1 MTKRIEKTWI
11 AYGLLTI
18 CIGLHSCSTPTPSI
32 AVSDNIE
39 LPEVVDFN
47 FHIKPILSDR
57 CFACHGPDKGSRLS
71 GLRLDTQEG
80 AFEAIGEEKDRY
92 AIIPNHPDSSE
103 VIKRINHNDPKE
115 VMPPPESNLTLSDY
129 EKKLINKWI
138 EQGAQWKKHWAFIPP
153 TKAIEPQVKFSNWV
167 KTPIDAFVLHKL
179 EEIGLKPEAPA
190 SKEQLLRR
198 VTFDLTGLPPSLE
211 EIDQFI
217 NDSSPNAFEKV
228 VDRLLASSTFGER
241 MANEWLDVARYADTH
256 GYQDD
261 LKRNMWPWRDWV
273 INTFND
279 NMPYDEFIQWQIAG
293 DMYENATYEQILATG
308 FNRNHRVNQEGGII
322 DEEFRV
328 EYVADRTNTTGTAF
342 MGLTVSCAR
351 CHDHKYDP
359 ISTKEYYQMFAF
371 FNNVPEKGRIEYDE
385 PVKPLLK
392 VPEKKVQEVKSYLN
406 KLIAD
411 EDKKIESRENEI
423 KKDWNNL
430 KANWTAHQTKSV
442 STLPPDIHTYLGLDG
457 FDSRVRSQK
466 ISTKD
471 PVDQKPAF
479 KEGLYSRAI
488 ALSGDNYIEIDN
500 DFSPDSH
507 QPFSVG
513 LWVQTT
519 AQSGNGAILAK
530 MDKMNKGNG
539 LTGFDLF
546 LDKNK
551 IAVHLVSNWPFD
563 AISMVT
569 KEAIR
574 PMKWTHVMISYN
586 GEGNAQGIQ
595 IYLDGRLQA
604 TTVEIDNLSGSILT
618 RQSLKIGSRDGS
630 QALGK
635 SKIDELTIYSRAL
648 NAAEVSEVFQYNP
661 IKSMLSSATIR
672 SQADDQK
679 LFYHYLYKQDA
690 SYKKHTMNRY
700 LGEQR
705 KEFLNDPTAN
715 EVMVM
720 QEMATPRQAYILER
734 GGYEN
739 HGEPV
744 SPGTIQSV
752 LDFPDHLPKNRLGL
766 AQWLVS
772 EKNPLTARVAINR
785 YWQLL
790 FGSGIVS
797 TPNDFGSQ
805 GELPSHPELLDWLAV
820 DFMESGWDLKR
831 ALKQIVMSA
840 TYQQASD
847 ISPDKLEID
856 PENRWLARG
865 SRFRL
870 TSEMLRDHALAI
882 SGLLVNQIG
891 GPSVKPYQPTGLWA
905 EVTSGRGLASY
916 VEGMGNDLYRR
927 SLYTYWKRT
936 VPPPSMMIF
945 DASERN
951 DCTVKRQSTSTP
963 LQALVLLNDP
973 QFVEASRVLAERIML
988 EGGRDFESKVQMAFK
1003 LATSRQAKKNELEI
1017 LEEMYEQQLADFNR
1031 HPEEASQFLNIGRKR
1046 PDQTINSVD
1055 LAAMTVVTNAIL
1067 NLTETIT
1074 RG

>member
-1 MTKRIEKTWI
+1 MIKRIKKTWVI
-11 AYGLLTI
+11 SGLVAI
-18 CIGLHSCSTPTPSI
+18 SIGLHSCSTTPPSI
-32 AVSDNIE
+32 AISGNNE
-39 LPEVVDFN
+39 LPDVVDFN

-71 GLRLDTQEG
+71 GLRLDTPEG
-80 AFEAIGEEKDRY
+80 AFEAIGEDKDRY
-92 AIIPNHPDSSE
+92 AIVPNHPDSSE
-103 VIKRINHNDPKE
+103 VVKRIHHPDPKE
-115 VMPPPESNLTLSDY
+115 VMPPPESNLTLSNY
-129 EKKLINKWI
+129 EKKLITKWI

-153 TKAIEPQVKFSNWV
+153 VKNNEPQVKSKNWL
-167 KTPIDAFVLHKL
+167 KTPIDAFVLRKL
-179 EEIGLKPEAPA
+179 EEVGLEPEAPA

-211 EIDQFI
+211 EIDEFMSDQ
-217 NDSSPNAFEKV
+217 SPNAFEKV
-228 VDRLLASSTFGER
+228 VDRLLSSSAYGER

-273 INTFND
+273 IKAFND
-279 NMPYDEFIQWQIAG
+279 NMPYDNFIQWQIAG
-293 DMYENATYEQILATG
+293 DLFENATYEQILATG

-392 VPEKKVQEVKSYLN
+392 VPESKIQEVKTYLN
-406 KLIAD
+406 KLIA
-411 EDKKIESRENEI
+411 EESKKIYQREKEV
-423 KKDWNNL
+423 KKDWRQL
-430 KANWTAHQTKSV
+430 EASWTANQNSNPNE
-442 STLPPDIHTYLGLDG
+442 LPVNMLTYFGLDG
-457 FDSRVRSQK
+457 IQSEVKRLTV
-466 ISTKD
+466 D
-471 PVDQKPAF
+471 PKRPGSEESYF
-479 KEGLYSRAI
+479 NEGIYSRA
-488 ALSGDNYIEIDN
+488 LELDGSSYFELDNT
-500 DFSPDSH
+500 FSPEYN
-507 QPFSVG
+507 QPFSIG
-513 LWVQTT
+513 FWLQTST
-519 AQSGNGAILAK
+519 LTGDGAILAK
-530 MDKMNKGNG
+530 MDKINKGNG
-539 LTGFDLF
+539 MKGFDLF

-551 IAVHLVSNWPFD
+551 LAVHLVNNWPFN
-563 AISMVT
+563 AISVVT
-569 KEAIR
+569 KQPIH
-574 PMKWTHVMISYN
+574 PMKWTHVMVSYN
-586 GEGNAQGIQ
+586 GKGKAEGIK
-595 IYLDGRLQA
+595 IYLDGELQS
-604 TTVEIDNLSGSILT
+604 TTVETDNLSGSIL
-618 RQSLKIGSRDGS
+618 SGNSMKIGSRGGNH
-630 QALGK
+630 ALGK
-635 SKIDELTIYSRAL
+635 CKIDELSIYESVL
-648 NAAEVSEVFQYNP
+648 NDTEVVQVHQYNP
-661 IKSMLSSATIR
+661 IQRTLASTPR
-672 SQADDQK
+672 SEQDDQK

-690 SYKKHTMNRY
+690 SYKKHTMNKY

-720 QEMATPRQAYILER
+720 EEMKEPRQAYILER

-752 LDFPDHLPKNRLGL
+752 LEFPDHLPKNRLGL

-772 EKNPLTARVAINR
+772 ENNPLTARVAINR

-790 FGSGIVS
+790 FGMGIVP

-805 GELPSHPELLDWLAV
+805 GELPTHPELLDWLAV
-820 DFMESGWDLKR
+820 DFMESGWDLKK
-831 ALKQIVMSA
+831 AMKQIVMSA

-847 ISPDKLEID
+847 ITPEKLEID
-856 PENRWLARG
+856 PENLWLARG

-870 TSEMLRDHALAI
+870 SSEMLRDHALAI

-891 GPSVKPYQPTGLWA
+891 GPSVKPYQPAGLWA

-916 VEGMGNDLYRR
+916 IEGMGNDLYRR

-973 QFVEASRVLAERIML
+973 QFVEASRVLAERIIL
-988 EGGRDFESKVQMAFK
+988 EGGEGFENRVQMAFK
-1003 LATSRQAKKNELEI
+1003 LATSRRAEKEELEI
-1017 LEEMYEQQLADFNR
+1017 LKEMYEQQQAGFEL
-1031 HPEEASQFLNIGRKR
+1031 HPEEAGQLLSIGRRK
-1046 PDQTINSVD
+1046 PDQTINPVE
-1055 LAAMTVVTNAIL
+1055 LASMTVITNTIL